1 MQQLDPSGLSRREVL
16 ARGGLGLALAALPLG
31 ALEARAW
38 AGDYPAIT
46 ALLEGLIK
54 EGKLPGLVA
63 SVGLGHGA
71 PHFVSRGTLAFDS
84 KAPMGPDS
92 LFRIYSMT
100 KVVTGMAA
108 MQLIAEG
115 KLKLDQPIAE
125 FLPRFARMQVLAS
138 PDAPLDQV
146 HPASTPITVR
156 QLVTHTA
163 GLGYT
168 IVQTG
173 PIQKAYLAAGL
184 TAGQASRQPLPGQ
197 ELPIFA
203 PGLAAFADRLAELPL
218 VFEPGTQYSYS
229 VGLDLMGRII
239 EVVSGMPFDR
249 YLHQTIFAPCGMRDT
264 AFWVPAAKVA
274 RLTTTYGIQDGK
286 ILTLD
291 PGASSIY
298 LDPPPSPFGGGGL
311 VSTPRDYDRFMAML
325 VAGGKAG
332 RHRVLAAQAVALG
345 GSNLFP
351 ATANT
356 KGTWLEGAGHGA
368 GAQLGLGAKAGVLGW
383 SGAAG
388 TVFRIDLKRGIRVA
402 IYSQHMPTSAYEL
415 YDKFPKAAGSDLGAP
430 QLAI

>member
-31 ALEARAW
+31 VLEARAR

-63 SVGLGHGA
+63 SVGLGRSA
-71 PHFVSRGTLAFDS
+71 PRFVSRGTLAFDS

-146 HPASTPITVR
+146 RPAKAPITVR
-156 QLVTHTA
+156 QLLTHTA
-163 GLGYT
+163 GLGYAV
-168 IVQTG
+168 VQTG
-173 PIQKAYLAAGL
+173 PIQKAFLKAGL
-184 TAGQASRQPLPGQ
+184 NGGLASRQPSDQGPLVYPSS
-197 ELPIFA
+197 
-203 PGLAAFADRLAELPL
+203 LAEFADRLAEMPL
-218 VFEPGTQYSYS
+218 VYEPGTQWSYS
-229 VGLDLMGRII
+229 AAQDLLGRVI
-239 EVVSGMPFDR
+239 EVVSGMPFER
-249 YLHQTIFAPCGMRDT
+249 YLWTRFFGPCGMSNT
-264 AFWVPAAKVA
+264 AFHGPAAKVA
-274 RLTTTYGIQDGK
+274 RLTTNYVVKDGEL
-286 ILTLD
+286 IPVD
-291 PGASSIY
+291 PGATSIF
-298 LDPPPSPFGGGGL
+298 LDPPPLPFGGSGL
-311 VSTPRDYDRFMAML
+311 ISTARDFDRFMAML

-332 RHRVLAAQAVALG
+332 GKRVMNPLAVTLG
-345 GSNLFP
+345 TSNLLP
-351 ATANT
+351 PGAAT